1 MEVDPV
7 EEIAHQLRGHP
18 KESLKGSE
26 KDALHGLYKQVWQYG
41 GLFTRKD
48 SPFNALWRLGYLR

>member
-26 KDALHGLYKQVWQYG
+26 KDALHGLYKQVWQ
-41 GLFTRKD
+41 
-48 SPFNALWRLGYLR
+48 